1 MKRITFTII
10 AAGIVANFAFSGPQ
24 IVTPAAAQGMSCND
38 INPMLEQRSSLVE
51 RVNALGTEDV
61 DPRQACPV
69 FRELVANGEQVKEFV
84 EDNQAWCQIPQSFID
99 GFMQDHEQ
107 VTGVRD
113 QACQAAAQINRMEN
127 EARQQQEQGQ
137 FGGPGLT
144 GRFPIPQG
152 AL

>member
-10 AAGIVANFAFSGPQ
+10 AAGIVAGFAFSGPQ
-24 IVTPAAAQGMSCND
+24 TVTPAAAQGMSCND

-61 DPRQACPV
+61 DPRRACPV
-69 FRELVANGEQVKEFV
+69 FRELVENGEQVKEFV
-84 EDNQAWCQIPQSFID
+84 EDNQAWCQIPQSFVD
-99 GFMQDHEQ
+99 GFLQDHEQ
-107 VTGVRD
+107 VTSVRD
-113 QACQAAAQINRMEN
+113 QACQAAAQINRLER

-137 FGGPGLT
+137 LGGPGLT